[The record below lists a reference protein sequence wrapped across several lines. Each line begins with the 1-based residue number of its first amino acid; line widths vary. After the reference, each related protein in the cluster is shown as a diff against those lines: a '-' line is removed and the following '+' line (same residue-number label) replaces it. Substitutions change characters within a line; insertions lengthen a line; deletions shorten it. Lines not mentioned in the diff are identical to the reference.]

1 MIKAKYLESLK
12 ELNIQQGRELTPD
25 INLHYKTKD
34 STVLITPNEAVVLQF
49 HPQINNKMS

>member
-1 MIKAKYLESLK
+1 MKAKYLESLK

-25 INLHYKTKD
+25 ITQYYKTKD
-34 STVLITPNEAVVLQF
+34 STLLITPNEVVALQF